1 MLLNRCFNFA
11 PVLIFSCLR
20 EYSTTKTHIGK
31 GLKPN
36 KKREK
41 MPNCS
46 AYPTNHLPSQNNR
59 VTPESQRKTKFW
71 VLNKQDDLTQPKIQ
85 EGI

>member
-1 MLLNRCFNFA
+1 
-11 PVLIFSCLR
+11 
-20 EYSTTKTHIGK
+20 
-31 GLKPN
+31 
-36 KKREK
+36 